1 MSDPKVSHL
10 PVTPRP
16 SIAVPVQI
24 VMNLDGARQMTFQ
37 VGFDLDE
44 SDSAISSRL
53 DRVFQIAE
61 RQKAR
66 YDILALRDEMEKD
79 RHQHSIFLK
88 NLEAVRAK
96 FKVEQASRVVEIE
109 EMVRAKDEKSKAGY
123 DEHHASG
130 RRGDYAPRGV
140 LAGEL
145 ANIDTQIAAVKGE
158 IKKQEQEQAV
168 AEEQIK
174 GSVKHYEEQMA
185 LREMKIAAKQAL
197 IEG

>member
-79 RHQHSIFLK
+79 RHQHNIFLK

-123 DEHHASG
+123 DEQQQSYQTMAT
-130 RRGDYAPRGV
+130 V
-140 LAGEL
+140 AGNAAKS
-145 ANIDTQIAAVKGE
+145 ANLAAVGSFVGAG
-158 IKKQEQEQAV
+158 ISTV
-168 AEEQIK
+168 A
-174 GSVKHYEEQMA
+174 A
-185 LREMKIAAKQAL
+185 FTPWLAT
-197 IEG
+197 